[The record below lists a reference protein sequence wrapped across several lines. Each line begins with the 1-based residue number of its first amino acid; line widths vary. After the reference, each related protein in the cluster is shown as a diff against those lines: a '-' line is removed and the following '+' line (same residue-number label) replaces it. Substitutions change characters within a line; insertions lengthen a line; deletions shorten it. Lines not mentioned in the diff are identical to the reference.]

1 MAGLG
6 TKSTERRYTLLVHL
20 VGETEEQRA
29 EVRKVLEVVSD
40 PPLEITEYGA
50 QAQVEGPGDPDIAMV
65 IFDGNEAVPLG
76 YLQAHAERAPRPM
89 IFALLRDQSPM
100 LMRRVL
106 HAGADEM
113 LFLPLDIGAVTRAL
127 LKLSEKRRRS
137 ERIEGGVIYSV
148 TGLSGG
154 VGLTTLSAN
163 LALALCHTFDQR
175 AALVDLDLQK
185 GGQGVFLHVEP
196 EQSIASLIDFI
207 RKLDSIRLESA
218 LTKHPSGIYLL
229 AAPDSIEDAER
240 VTDITIGVVLDLIRQ
255 LFDFV
260 LIDTGRHVNENAVA
274 AWERSE
280 EVLYVLDQSLVAA
293 HIALRFIDLF
303 GRLGLRCEEPRFIL
317 NRYDSTNPVT
327 EDAIVKVLG
336 KPIFARI
343 PRDDRT
349 IEKVHLRSHDLW
361 QSAPNSSLARSVET
375 LARRL
380 NARREATPEVV
391 PGLFARLFGALG
403 ARA

>member
-274 AWERSE
+274 AWERS
-280 EVLYVLDQSLVAA
+280 
-293 HIALRFIDLF
+293 
-303 GRLGLRCEEPRFIL
+303 
-317 NRYDSTNPVT
+317 
-327 EDAIVKVLG
+327 
-336 KPIFARI
+336 
-343 PRDDRT
+343 DR
-349 IEKVHLRSHDLW
+349 K
-361 QSAPNSSLARSVET
+361 SV
-375 LARRL
+375 
-380 NARREATPEVV
+380 V
-391 PGLFARLFGALG
+391 
-403 ARA
+403 

>member
-1 MAGLG
+1 ML
-6 TKSTERRYTLLVHL
+6 HL
-20 VGETEEQRA
+20 TDEHWELIRKHFPEESYPDDRPGRKPIA
-29 EVRKVLEVVSD
+29 ARKVLEAVSD
-40 PPLEITEYGA
+40 PPLEITEYDA
-50 QAQVEGPGDPDIAMV
+50 QAPAEGPGEPDIAMV

-76 YLQAHAERAPRPM
+76 YLQATAEHSPRPL
-89 IFALLRDQSPM
+89 IFALLHDRSPL

-113 LFLPLDIGAVTRAL
+113 LFLPLDVGAVTRAL
-127 LKLSEKRRRS
+127 LQLSEKRRRS

-154 VGLTTLSAN
+154 VGITTLSAN

-229 AAPDSIEDAER
+229 AAPNSIEDAER
-240 VTDITIGVVLDLIRQ
+240 VTDITIGVVLDLMRQ

-260 LIDTGRHVNENAVA
+260 LIDSGRHVNENAVA

-280 EVLYVLDQSLVAA
+280 EVLYVLEQSLVAA
-293 HIALRFIDLF
+293 HGALRFIEL
-303 GRLGLRCEEPRFIL
+303 RLIQL
-317 NRYDSTNPVT
+317 
-327 EDAIVKVLG
+327 
-336 KPIFARI
+336 
-343 PRDDRT
+343 
-349 IEKVHLRSHDLW
+349 
-361 QSAPNSSLARSVET
+361 
-375 LARRL
+375 
-380 NARREATPEVV
+380 
-391 PGLFARLFGALG
+391 
-403 ARA
+403 